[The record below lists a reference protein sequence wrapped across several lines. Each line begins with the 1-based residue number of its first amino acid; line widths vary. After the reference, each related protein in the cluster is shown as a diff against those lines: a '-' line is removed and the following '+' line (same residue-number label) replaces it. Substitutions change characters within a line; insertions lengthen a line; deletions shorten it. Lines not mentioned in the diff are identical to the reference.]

1 MGGIILVDSI
11 IVWALGYFPHND
23 KLNQQE
29 QLEQSYI
36 GSIGKVVEPV
46 FKPQGFDWKLSIG
59 LISGV
64 GAKEIVAST
73 MGVLYAGDETVADD
87 EAQDTAKYSN
97 LYRKMSADGVTP
109 LIAFCYLLFV
119 LLYFPCLATIVA
131 IKNESGKWKWAIF
144 TAVYTTAT
152 AWCISALVYQTARLF
167 L

>member
-1 MGGIILVDSI
+1 M
-11 IVWALGYFPHND
+11 
-23 KLNQQE
+23 
-29 QLEQSYI
+29 
-36 GSIGKVVEPV
+36 
-46 FKPQGFDWKLSIG
+46 
-59 LISGV
+59 
-64 GAKEIVAST
+64 AST

-144 TAVYTTAT
+144 TAIYTTAT